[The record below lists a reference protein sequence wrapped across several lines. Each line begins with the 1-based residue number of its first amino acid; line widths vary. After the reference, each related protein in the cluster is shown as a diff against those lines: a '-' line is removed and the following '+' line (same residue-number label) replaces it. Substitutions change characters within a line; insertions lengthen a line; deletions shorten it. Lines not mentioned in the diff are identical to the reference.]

1 MASGESL
8 VKRELPLPVTEYLN
22 YLAIEKNLAE
32 LSIKS
37 YRRDIAAFLSWA
49 ADCHFDDITQITEDQ
64 IEEFL
69 AQRIDQNYSFA
80 STSRLLTSL
89 RGLFKYLV
97 TEGYLQ
103 SNPTK
108 FVAGLKKTKSLPKA
122 LTIQEVSRLLDSFDQ
137 NDNVGKRDKAM
148 LELLY
153 GSGLRISELVSLNLH
168 DLDLE
173 FGFVKV
179 TGKGSKQRIVPLG
192 TNSQVAINRW
202 LDHGVRDSLFR
213 EKTTKRSDLE
223 ALFLSQRGTRITR
236 QGAWL
241 ILKERAKKSGLD
253 VNWYPHI
260 LRHSCATHML
270 ENGADLKIVQEM
282 LGHASI
288 VTTQI
293 YTKITVENLKKQ
305 YFKAHP
311 RANLDLK

>member
-1 MASGESL
+1 MDSAESL
-8 VKRELPLPVTEYLN
+8 IKKQLPIPVMEYLN
-22 YLAIEKNLAE
+22 YLTVERNLAE

-37 YRRDIAAFLSWA
+37 YRRDIAAFLSWESDHHTSEL
-49 ADCHFDDITQITEDQ
+49 ADIKDTD

-69 AQRIDQNYSFA
+69 ACRVEQNYSMS

-89 RGLFKYLV
+89 KGMFKYLV
-97 TEGYLQ
+97 AEGYLS

-108 FVAGLKKTKSLPKA
+108 FVAGFKKTKSLPKA
-122 LTIQEVSRLLDSFDQ
+122 LTTHEVTRLLDSIPT
-137 NDNVGKRDKAM
+137 DNVAGLRDKAM
-148 LELLY
+148 VELLY

-192 TNSQVAINRW
+192 TNSQVAILKW
-202 LDHGVRDSLFR
+202 LEHNNRDSMFNDKLS
-213 EKTTKRSDLE
+213 KRSDLE
-223 ALFLSQRGTRITR
+223 ALFLSRRGTRITR

-241 ILKERAKKSGLD
+241 ILKERAKTSGLS

-311 RANLDLK
+311 RANLN